1 MSQFESFRFPNASFP
16 TENAATIPI
25 NSSQLT
31 ALLSYF
37 AALQRETTTFFED
50 PTPANNQDIQN
61 LFNQLYPYLLQNF
74 PYESVAT
81 SEFILLQIWPLFNKT
96 PLEFQKIS
104 GLFQQLYTSLAIF
117 VNELD
122 LSASPASYN
131 TLIQSLTLAMEGT
144 SGPLINGT
152 ISTTHQQAVAL
163 LNFSTALQQEATAF
177 FENPTP
183 ANNQN
188 LQNLFNQLYPYLLQ
202 EFPYQAIAASEF
214 ILLQVMPLF
223 NQSPLDFGK
232 IAQLLQQLYGTL
244 ERFVNELN
252 WAPFPEI
259 YNNILQNL
267 IVAMKN
273 TGEPS
278 ATGATPIT
286 QNETQVWLNF
296 IRALVPEVA
305 AFFAQPNSSANK
317 QILQTLLNQFLVFFR
332 DYPIKQYASY
342 PYYLTNQLLQL
353 LAQPSP
359 SLGALSN
366 AFQQYYAELAH
377 FIENLSMDPTSYD
390 ELNRL
395 LASTVINTAFYQ
407 GGGGVGPTGPAGPT
421 GATGATGPAGSGV
434 GPTGPT
440 GPVGPTGPT
449 GSGVGPTGP
458 TGATGPTGPTGA
470 TGATGPTGSGGTGGT
485 GGTGGIGNLYTAN
498 IGAGTV

>member
-1 MSQFESFRFPNASFP
+1 MSQFESFRLPNASFP
-16 TENAATIPI
+16 MENAATIPI
-25 NSSQLT
+25 NSSQVT

-37 AALQRETTTFFED
+37 AALQRSTTTFFED

-81 SEFILLQIWPLFNKT
+81 SEFILLQIWPLFDKT

-117 VNELD
+117 VNELN

-152 ISTTHQQAVAL
+152 VSTTHQQAVAL

-223 NQSPLDFGK
+223 NQSPLDFRK

-359 SLGALSN
+359 SLGVLSN

-421 GATGATGPAGSGV
+421 GATGATG
-434 GPTGPT
+434 
-440 GPVGPTGPT
+440 
-449 GSGVGPTGP
+449 
-458 TGATGPTGPTGA
+458 ATGP
-470 TGATGPTGSGGTGGT
+470 
-485 GGTGGIGNLYTAN
+485 
-498 IGAGTV
+498 